1 MKPKTNIVKIDTL
14 EGFKSLENDWN
25 ILYET
30 SEQSTIFSSW
40 DWMFTWW
47 EVFHN
52 ELSRKLFILCLYEND
67 MLIGIAPFHI
77 YSYYPKSIIQGRTL
91 QFIASGNKKEENIT
105 SEFLDLIV
113 KSGKEE
119 LMTSAVSEY
128 LIEHK
133 KRWDFADFEY
143 LLEDALVF
151 QCFKNSKKVAT
162 KKMQD
167 GVRFFISPKENFESY
182 KAQMGNRWRK
192 MYDKKTRVLERDGA
206 VKVVSTTSEE
216 SPEKALSR
224 LADMHCERIRDKI
237 GYCAFDSEK
246 FSLFHHKIL
255 KRLHPKNK
263 AVIKTLYLD
272 DKELATYYVFT
283 DKDQWHYYQSG
294 FHSAYANR
302 YSPLFLLICNEI
314 GEVVTQK
321 MRFDFMYEP
330 SITSYKKEQYAA
342 EHETMYRLYWSPA
355 PIRFYIFNT
364 AKFLQERS
372 LSIKDQLFSKLKLR
386 EKS

>member
-1 MKPKTNIVKIDTL
+1 MKLIKVDTL
-14 EGFKSLENDWN
+14 EGFKSLEKEWN
-25 ILYET
+25 TLYEK
-30 SEQSTIFSSW
+30 SEQATIFSSW

-47 EVFHN
+47 EVFHD

-67 MLIGIAPFHI
+67 TLIGIAPFHI
-77 YSYYPKSIIQGRTL
+77 YTHYPKALIQGRTL
-91 QFIASGNKKEENIT
+91 QFISSGNKNEEKVT
-105 SEFLDLIV
+105 SEFLDLIAQA
-113 KSGKEE
+113 GKEE
-119 LMTSAVSEY
+119 LLIGAVSDY
-128 LIEHK
+128 LTEHK

-162 KKMQD
+162 KTMQD
-167 GVRFFISPKENFESY
+167 GVRFFISPKESFEAY
-182 KAQMGNRWRK
+182 KAQMGSRWRK
-192 MYDKKTRVLERDGA
+192 MYDKKRRVLERDGE
-206 VKVVSTTSEE
+206 VKVVSTKPEE
-216 SPEKALSR
+216 SPEKALSQ

-246 FSLFHHKIL
+246 FSRFHHKIL

-263 AVIKTLYLD
+263 ALIKTVYLD
-272 DKELATYYVFT
+272 DKELAIYYVFT
-283 DKDQWHYYQSG
+283 DKGQWHYYQSG

-330 SITSYKKEQYAA
+330 SEDSYKKEQYAA
-342 EHETMYRLYWSPA
+342 EHETMYRLYWSPV
-355 PIRFYIFNT
+355 PLRFYIFNT
-364 AKFLQERS
+364 AKLLQEQS
-372 LSIKDQLFSKLKLR
+372 LSLKERLLNKLKTR

>member
-1 MKPKTNIVKIDTL
+1 MKSQYQLVKIASI
-14 EGFKSLENDWN
+14 EEFKSLENDWN
-25 ILYET
+25 ALYDK
-30 SEQSTIFSSW
+30 SDKCTIFSSW

-47 EVFHN
+47 EVFHD
-52 ELSRKLFILCLYEND
+52 ELSRKLFILCLYD
-67 MLIGIAPFHI
+67 GDALIGIAPFHT
-77 YSYYPKSIIQGRTL
+77 YTHYPKSIIQGRTL
-91 QFIASGNKKEENIT
+91 QFIASGNKKEENVT

-113 KSGKEE
+113 QSGKEDA
-119 LMTSAVSEY
+119 LVGAVSDY
-128 LIEHK
+128 LLAHK
-133 KRWDFADFEY
+133 RHWDFADFEY

-151 QCFKNSKKVAT
+151 QCFKSTKKVAT
-162 KKMQD
+162 KTMQD
-167 GVRFFISPKENFESY
+167 GVRFFISPKENFDSY

-192 MYDKKTRVLERDGA
+192 MYDRKTRVLERDGA
-206 VKVVSTTSEE
+206 VKVISTKPEE
-216 SPEKALSR
+216 SPEKALSQ

-246 FSLFHHKIL
+246 FSLFHHEIL

-263 AVIKTLYLD
+263 ALIKTLYLD

-330 SITSYKKEQYAA
+330 STSSYKKEQYAA
-342 EHETMYRLYWSPA
+342 EHERMYRLYWSPA

-364 AKFLQERS
+364 AKFVQERS
-372 LSIKDQLFSKLKLR
+372 LSIKDRLFSKLKSR